1 MKPIYITQIGFSTL
15 KDQKKCQGFFF
26 FFGGCEGRTSALT
39 LFIYTCVFYR
49 RMSIKRPCANIAY
62 RF

>member
-26 FFGGCEGRTSALT
+26 FLVGVRGGQAL
-39 LFIYTCVFYR
+39 
-49 RMSIKRPCANIAY
+49 
-62 RF
+62 